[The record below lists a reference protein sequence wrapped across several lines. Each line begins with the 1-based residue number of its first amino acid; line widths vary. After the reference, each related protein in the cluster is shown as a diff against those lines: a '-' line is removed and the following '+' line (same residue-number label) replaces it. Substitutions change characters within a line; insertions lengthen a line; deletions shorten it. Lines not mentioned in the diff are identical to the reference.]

1 MAGKSRYHALVW
13 KASLAALVVA
23 AAFALPAFGQAR
35 GVPASV
41 TSIGFGGNKS
51 DNPPGVPA
59 SVTSLGPNGFGSDG
73 SRFPT
78 CCIQPLFPINPHP
91 PIDRHR
97 HHPRPPFFGGG
108 VVVYPYYYPT
118 IIDQAPVDDAMEKED
133 FRGGPTIFDRRGS
146 GNYDAIDSYVKRSEE
161 LRRLR
166 EQRDREELEQAR
178 AAAPATPQAPV
189 ANEPATVLIFKD
201 GHKAEVKNYAIV
213 GDQLYDFTPDHH
225 RKIALADLDIAASVK
240 ANDELGI
247 DFRVP
252 SR

>member
-1 MAGKSRYHALVW
+1 M
-13 KASLAALVVA
+13 
-23 AAFALPAFGQAR
+23 PAFGQAR

-78 CCIQPLFPINPHP
+78 CCIQPLFPIQPRP
-91 PIDRHR
+91 PIDNRR

-118 IIDQAPVDDAMEKED
+118 IIDQAPVDDAREKED
-133 FRGGPTIFDRRGS
+133 YRGGPTIFDRRGS

-166 EQRDREELEQAR
+166 EERDREDLQEAR
-178 AAAPATPQAPV
+178 AAAPAMPEATA
-189 ANEPATVLIFKD
+189 ADEPATILIFKD
-201 GHKAEVKNYAIV
+201 GTKAEVKNYAIV
-213 GDQLYDFTPDHH
+213 GDQLYDFTPGHH
-225 RKIALADLDIAASVK
+225 RKIALADLDIAASVR
-240 ANDELGI
+240 ANDDLGI

-252 SR
+252 AR